1 MHLHFKLLFFIFYFV
16 TPSISVN
23 AQQSRTDYELSQKM
37 QKAIELIEKEEYHT
51 ANTVFRNIL
60 ATEKVLPT
68 NLSYY
73 FSLTLYHINQYRNS
87 HNFLEKYLK
96 LTGKAG
102 DFYEQSIQLQKLL
115 ENAFIEIKDC
125 DLCDINGYQF
135 ITCSVCKGGKSNIED
150 CSKCRAAGIIT
161 CQKCKGEGVVITIDS
176 FGENN
181 YQTCDRCLGKGI
193 HTCDLC
199 EGKKQLNLVCN
210 VCLGTGNQSSKVI
223 CTHNDH

>member
-1 MHLHFKLLFFIFYFV
+1 MHIHLKLLFLIIYFI
-16 TPSISVN
+16 TPSFSID
-23 AQQSRTDYELSQKM
+23 AQQSRTNFELSQKM
-37 QKAIELIEKEEYHT
+37 NRAIELIEKEDYHT

-73 FSLTLYHINQYRNS
+73 FSLTLYHIEQYRNS
-87 HNFLEKYLK
+87 HNFLEKYLN

-102 DFYEQSIQLQKLL
+102 DFYDQSIQLQKLL
-115 ENAFIEIKDC
+115 ENAFTDIKNC

-135 ITCSVCKGGKSNIED
+135 MTCSVCKGNKNTIED
-150 CSKCRAAGIIT
+150 CSKCRSAGIIS
-161 CQKCKGEGVVITIDS
+161 CQKCKAEGVVITIDS
-176 FGENN
+176 FGEHN

-199 EGKKQLNLVCN
+199 EGEKQLNLVCN

-223 CTHNDH
+223 CTHH